1 MNGKL
6 LLRRFVLSG
15 TMIIAL
21 LLGACGPTA
30 TTTAP
35 PDIQPTTAPNI
46 APTEVVVEQQVLKV
60 GVLGPFTGPA
70 ARTGEEILDSAKM
83 AFENIDNTIGPYKI
97 ELVPIDSQS
106 DPDKATRAYED
117 AIVRD
122 GIQVGLLGWH
132 SSVAVAVMEVTAKYK
147 VPHFFSMG
155 ETQVVNE
162 KFNSNPEKYGYWMA
176 KGWPQPKALVSVNYA
191 VGFKDLIA
199 QGAWTPA
206 NKKVALL
213 GEETDFGRAVIEPL
227 ADFLTADGWE
237 VVSEDFVPLEEVDFI
252 PLITK
257 YKQQG
262 VALTLITDTAT
273 AGIAS
278 FVKQAKEVGL
288 PGLVVAHGLGWVG
301 EWYSLTGDA
310 SDGIVDQIPRL
321 ATANAKAWATA
332 FEAKYGLKP
341 SPSAGG
347 LAYDWANM
355 FIKLLEATLAE
366 KGVLTSESL
375 YTFGK
380 ERLWTGEFTY
390 TDGIIM
396 PMYKFTPETIP
407 DMVVG
412 KEGFIFP
419 IIQYFGGEGKIVW
432 PLDWAEATLV
442 VP

>member
-1 MNGKL
+1 MNGNL

-30 TTTAP
+30 TV
-35 PDIQPTTAPNI
+35 
-46 APTEVVVEQQVLKV
+46 APTSVPEQQVLKV

-70 ARTGEEILDSAKM
+70 ARTGEEILNSVKM
-83 AFENIDNTIGPYKI
+83 AFDNIDNTVGPYKI

-155 ETQVVNE
+155 ETDVVNE
-162 KFNSNPEKYGYWMA
+162 KFNSDPEKYGYWMA
-176 KGWPQPKALVSVNYA
+176 KGWPTPKSLVSVNYA
-191 VGFKDLIA
+191 VGFKDMIA
-199 QGAWTPA
+199 QGMWTPT

-257 YKQQG
+257 YKSQG

-301 EWYSLTGDA
+301 EWYSLTGAA
-310 SDGIVDQIPRL
+310 SDGDLDQIPKL
-321 ATANAKAWATA
+321 ATAKAHDWEAA
-332 FEAKYGLKP
+332 FEAK
-341 SPSAGG
+341 
-347 LAYDWANM
+347 
-355 FIKLLEATLAE
+355 
-366 KGVLTSESL
+366 
-375 YTFGK
+375 
-380 ERLWTGEFTY
+380 
-390 TDGIIM
+390 
-396 PMYKFTPETIP
+396 
-407 DMVVG
+407 
-412 KEGFIFP
+412 
-419 IIQYFGGEGKIVW
+419 
-432 PLDWAEATLV
+432 
-442 VP
+442 